1 MNLSN
6 MKVGMRLALGF
17 ALVLVL
23 MVVLTVV
30 GIVRTGQIQSRLDH
44 VIGVSNVV
52 TRLVVDMRNNVS
64 ERITSLRTLTLMTD
78 PSDMEPELKRFKE
91 QTAKYDALQAK
102 LSEKFAIEAS
112 AEEKALLVQIK
123 EAESVAMPAIAKA
136 SELYLANN
144 AMDATRVMVKEIRP
158 AQKKWLDALDQLAER
173 EDKQNAQT
181 QADAGAQYESARNT
195 MLLTLLAAVAIGVAA
210 AYVITRGLLK
220 QLGGE
225 PGYTSRIATSIAEG
239 DLSIAIDTKSSDKG
253 SLLSEMKQM
262 RNSLVDIVSQV
273 RRGTHTI
280 TTASREIAAGN
291 TDLSSRTELQASSL
305 EKTAS
310 AMEELTSTVKQ
321 NAENAREANQLA
333 ATASDVARKGGEVV
347 SQVVGTM
354 GEINSSASKI
364 ADIIGVIDGIAF
376 QTNILALNAAVEAAR
391 AGEQGRG
398 FAVVASEVR
407 NLAQRSAA
415 AAKEIKTLIGDS
427 VEKIGRGSKL
437 VGQAGVTMD
446 EVVGSVK
453 RVTDIMSEIANAS
466 AEQSAGIEQV
476 NLSIIEMDGMTQ
488 QNAALV
494 EQAAA
499 AFQSLQDQAAELQR
513 VVSIFK
519 LEGEEAILAEA
530 AAPAASSTAVATRA
544 VVARPAR
551 PQTAAPQLKKPATA
565 RKAATVKAEEAPAPE
580 AGSASSTSKK
590 VAAAAASDDWE
601 EF

>member
-6 MKVGMRLALGF
+6 MKVGMRLGLGF

-23 MVVLTVV
+23 MVILTVV
-30 GIVRTGQIQSRLDH
+30 GVVRMAQIQNRLDH
-44 VIGVSNVV
+44 VVSVNNVV

-64 ERITSLRTLTLMTD
+64 ERVTSLRTLTLMTD
-78 PSDMEPELKRFKE
+78 PADMEPELNKFKE
-91 QTAKYDALQAK
+91 QTGKYDALQQK
-102 LSEKFAIEAS
+102 LAEKFSVEAS
-112 AEEKALLVQIK
+112 AEEKALLAQIK
-123 EAESVAMPAIAKA
+123 DAESVAMPAIAKA
-136 SELYLANN
+136 SALYLANN

-158 AQKKWLDALDQLAER
+158 AQKKWLDALDQLGSL
-173 EDKQNAQT
+173 EDKQNSQT
-181 QADAGAQYESARNT
+181 QTDAEAQFVSARNF
-195 MLLTLLAAVAIGVAA
+195 MLVLLALAVAMGVAA
-210 AYVITRGLLK
+210 AYIITRGLLK
-220 QLGGE
+220 QLGAE
-225 PGYTSRIATSIAEG
+225 PSYTSKIATSIAEG
-239 DLSIAIDTKSSDKG
+239 DLSIAIDTKSSDRG

-273 RRGTHTI
+273 RRGTITI

-519 LEGEEAILAEA
+519 VEGEEAAAA
-530 AAPAASSTAVATRA
+530 AAPAAPVSTAVATRA

-551 PQTAAPQLKKPATA
+551 RPAASPQLKKPAAA
-565 RKAATVKAEEAPAPE
+565 RKPAAPKADEAQAPAS
-580 AGSASSTSKK
+580 GHSSSTSKK